1 MRYMCAIY
9 SPVKGRNYLHFCLA
23 ASRTK
28 VSCLFFLHQTFRCY
42 FRFLNSSHLFTKK
55 SLHLG
60 KLELAKSETEGEV
73 FLWIAFSSCRR
84 QAGAQQVDSLVSER
98 FSWMDFFHWL
108 QPFPY
113 CSHSHPPTHTQ
124 VNVNINS
131 FGHIRKD
138 SKPQVIYSFSLSEG
152 ESKSITVA

>member
-1 MRYMCAIY
+1 MNSILLLPQSGR
-9 SPVKGRNYLHFCLA
+9 SP
-23 ASRTK
+23 
-28 VSCLFFLHQTFRCY
+28 
-42 FRFLNSSHLFTKK
+42 
-55 SLHLG
+55 
-60 KLELAKSETEGEV
+60 
-73 FLWIAFSSCRR
+73 
-84 QAGAQQVDSLVSER
+84 QVDSLVSER

>member
-1 MRYMCAIY
+1 MRYLQPGKRQKLFTFLFGCKQDQGFL
-9 SPVKGRNYLHFCLA
+9 P
-23 ASRTK
+23 
-28 VSCLFFLHQTFRCY
+28 FFLASDFQM
-42 FRFLNSSHLFTKK
+42 LFQIPEFIPFCSRKK

-60 KLELAKSETEGEV
+60 KLELAKGWESETEGEV

>member
-1 MRYMCAIY
+1 MRYLQPGKRQKLFTFLFGCKEDQGFL
-9 SPVKGRNYLHFCLA
+9 PFF
-23 ASRTK
+23 
-28 VSCLFFLHQTFRCY
+28 SCIRLSDVILDSCIHPI
-42 FRFLNSSHLFTKK
+42 LFTKK

-60 KLELAKSETEGEV
+60 KLELAKGWESETEGEV
-73 FLWIAFSSCRR
+73 FLWIAFSSCHR

-98 FSWMDFFHWL
+98 FSWMDFFHCL

-113 CSHSHPPTHTQ
+113 CSHSHPTTHTQ

-131 FGHIRKD
+131 FGHVRED

-152 ESKSITVA
+152 ESESITGA